1 MIQVEKT
8 QTIQLDDSLI
18 EVANCS
24 DQIKQLVVYLDDWRQ
39 QEVDATSKL
48 LLCRAALNDLRN
60 SMIQQLQKEAEDREA
75 AIQAAND
82 GASHE
87 QENEEAAFTEVPNK
101 TKKRKKG

>member
-8 QTIQLDDSLI
+8 QTIQIDDSLI

-60 SMIQQLQKEAEDREA
+60 SMIQQLQKEADDRQA
-75 AIQAAND
+75 AIDAAND
-82 GASHE
+82 T
-87 QENEEAAFTEVPNK
+87 QNEDDDIKFTEQAPK
-101 TKKRKKG
+101 TKKRKKV